1 MATPLDMSLLQHF
14 SGLFLFI
21 MIFAIT
27 YAVLGLTKVLG
38 GENKSINAVVA
49 FCFAL
54 FMTLASKPSQ
64 IVQGMVPWVGL
75 VIIVIMFL
83 IMAMRFMFGDEGDEV
98 LQKVLGS
105 SKQSAG
111 WWIFLT
117 IIGILLVSL
126 GTTIGPDVTPG
137 SNTSNTS
144 SSVSVDNS
152 PGSTQTGNWQA
163 NVLNTIYHPKVLG
176 AVMILLIMLA
186 AIKLLSTVSGPA
198 K

>member
-1 MATPLDMSLLQHF
+1 MATPLDMSLLEHF

-75 VIIVIMFL
+75 MIIVIMFL

-105 SKQSAG
+105 KQSAG
-111 WWIFLT
+111 WWIFIT
-117 IIGILLVSL
+117 IIGILLLSL
-126 GTTIGPDVTPG
+126 GSSIGPEVTPG
-137 SNTSNTS
+137 SNASTNTS
-144 SSVSVDNS
+144 SSATVSS
-152 PGSTQTGNWQA
+152 SGSTDTGSWQTNM
-163 NVLNTIYHPKVLG
+163 LNTIYHPKVLG
-176 AVMILLIMLA
+176 AVMVLLIMLA
-186 AIKLLSTVSGPA
+186 AIKLLSTVSGPS

>member
-1 MATPLDMSLLQHF
+1 MATPLDMSLLEHF

-38 GENKSINAVVA
+38 AENKGINAIVA

-54 FMTLASKPSQ
+54 FMALASKPSQ
-64 IVQGMVPWVGL
+64 IVQGMVPWIGL
-75 VIIVIMFL
+75 MMIVIMFML
-83 IMAMRFMFGDEGDEV
+83 LAMRFMFGDKGDET
-98 LQKVLGS
+98 LFKVLGGS
-105 SKQSAG
+105 ASAG
-111 WWIFLT
+111 WWIFIT

-126 GTTIGPDVTPG
+126 GSVIGPEVTPG
-137 SNTSNTS
+137 GNTNSTTTGG
-144 SSVSVDNS
+144 SVDSS
-152 PGSTQTGNWQA
+152 PGSTQTGNWQS

-176 AVMILLIMLA
+176 AVLVLFIMLM
-186 AIKLLSTVSGPA
+186 AIKMLSTVSAP